1 MTLEI
6 GGAVETYWKS
16 LAVPH
21 TAPAPVAKTATPRL
35 SRARQ
40 LGSAQLGSPTGS
52 PITVSSKAQPITI
65 SSITGSY
72 VYITVQV
79 TKDLQPV
86 VFGEWQL
93 PHQDF
98 DLWVAG
104 VTLAQFEAL
113 ARRKGRELRANNT
126 SSGVTP
132 STPSEWHSL
141 IRRSMVSLENL
152 LKVREL
158 SSISSSVVHWAT
170 KTDYY
175 RLHTH
180 MRLSVLVLT
189 RSWWYPLYCFIELYI
204 LSPLSLKKKNNTHT
218 HSHAPTTR
226 SLTTN
231 EKKKTTNIPLKTIP
245 ASMGL
250 CLELAYPITSC
261 SESRDDSMDS
271 APFRHQLPLNSFID
285 SILRTVYHASA
296 PAPPP
301 PTDPHGARRQIIL
314 TSTSPDACA
323 AVNWKQPNC
332 QSHLPISFS
341 LSFPFL
347 CSLSLSCPSFFF
359 GTLLCKMK

>member
-1 MTLEI
+1 VTLEI

-79 TKDLQPV
+79 TQDLQPV

-93 PHQDF
+93 PQQDF
-98 DLWVAG
+98 DLWVAD

-126 SSGVTP
+126 SSGVTA

-152 LKVREL
+152 LKVRET
-158 SSISSSVVHWAT
+158 SYISSSVVHWAT

-180 MRLSVLVLT
+180 MRL
-189 RSWWYPLYCFIELYI
+189 RSWSWPGPGGTRFIVSLNFI
-204 LSPLSLKKKNNTHT
+204 LSLSLPKKNNTHT
-218 HSHAPTTR
+218 HS
-226 SLTTN
+226 LTPHGHLSH
-231 EKKKTTNIPLKTIP
+231 KKKYHYKTIP

-250 CLELAYPITSC
+250 CLELAYPITSY
-261 SESRDDSMDS
+261 SESRDDPMDS

-301 PTDPHGARRQIIL
+301 PTDPHGARRQIIF
-314 TSTSPDACA
+314 TSSSPDACA

-332 QSHLPISFS
+332 QSRLPISISLFLSS
-341 LSFPFL
+341 LSSPFRNPAL
-347 CSLSLSCPSFFF
+347 QSEI
-359 GTLLCKMK
+359 K

>member
-1 MTLEI
+1 VTLEI

-79 TKDLQPV
+79 TQDLQPV

-93 PHQDF
+93 PQQDF
-98 DLWVAG
+98 DLWVAD

-126 SSGVTP
+126 SSGVSP

-152 LKVREL
+152 LKVREP
-158 SSISSSVVHWAT
+158 SSISSSVVHWEKLIIIAST
-170 KTDYY
+170 PICAFW
-175 RLHTH
+175 
-180 MRLSVLVLT
+180 
-189 RSWWYPLYCFIELYI
+189 SWSWPGPGGIRFIVFIELYI
-204 LSPLSLKKKNNTHT
+204 ISLAQKKKTLTHT
-218 HSHAPTTR
+218 HH
-226 SLTTN
+226 
-231 EKKKTTNIPLKTIP
+231 
-245 ASMGL
+245 
-250 CLELAYPITSC
+250 
-261 SESRDDSMDS
+261 
-271 APFRHQLPLNSFID
+271 
-285 SILRTVYHASA
+285 TVTYH
-296 PAPPP
+296 
-301 PTDPHGARRQIIL
+301 
-314 TSTSPDACA
+314 
-323 AVNWKQPNC
+323 K
-332 QSHLPISFS
+332 
-341 LSFPFL
+341 
-347 CSLSLSCPSFFF
+347 
-359 GTLLCKMK
+359 

>member
-40 LGSAQLGSPTGS
+40 LGSVQLGSPTGS

-79 TKDLQPV
+79 TQDLQPV
-86 VFGEWQL
+86 VFREWQL
-93 PHQDF
+93 PQQDF
-98 DLWVAG
+98 DLCVAD

-113 ARRKGRELRANNT
+113 ARRKGRELRGAST
-126 SSGVTP
+126 TGGGGVTP

-152 LKVREL
+152 LKVRES
-158 SSISSSVVHWAT
+158 SSISSFVVQFGQITLIKLIIISHPYAPFVGPGPV
-170 KTDYY
+170 
-175 RLHTH
+175 LI
-180 MRLSVLVLT
+180 LILVLAGLNGPPFYL
-189 RSWWYPLYCFIELYI
+189 SLNFI
-204 LSPLSLKKKNNTHT
+204 LSNRKKKIN
-218 HSHAPTTR
+218 PTTR
-226 SLTTN
+226 YAITRTTL
-231 EKKKTTNIPLKTIP
+231 EKKNPLKTIP

-261 SESRDDSMDS
+261 SESESRDSMDS
-271 APFRHQLPLNSFID
+271 APFRHQLPLNLFID

-296 PAPPP
+296 PPP
-301 PTDPHGARRQIIL
+301 DPHGARRQIIF
-314 TSTSPDACA
+314 TSSSPDACA

-332 QSHLPISFS
+332 QYPNCCFF
-341 LSFPFL
+341 LSP
-347 CSLSLSCPSFFF
+347 F
-359 GTLLCKMK
+359 GTSKGKKS

>member
-40 LGSAQLGSPTGS
+40 LGSTQLGSPTGS

-79 TKDLQPV
+79 TRDLQPV
-86 VFGEWQL
+86 VFREWQL
-93 PHQDF
+93 PQQDF
-98 DLWVAG
+98 DLWVAD

-113 ARRKGRELRANNT
+113 ARRKGMELRANST
-126 SSGVTP
+126 SGGVTP
-132 STPSEWHSL
+132 TTPSEWHSL

-152 LKVREL
+152 LKVRES
-158 SSISSSVVHWAT
+158 SSISSFVVHWANRAN
-170 KTDYY
+170 KPDYY
-175 RLHTH
+175 LTH
-180 MRLSVLVLT
+180 PYAPSSVLVLDA
-189 RSWWYPLYCFIELYI
+189 RPFLLFIELYI
-204 LSPLSLKKKNNTHT
+204 IPKKKNKKKINPT
-218 HSHAPTTR
+218 TTR
-226 SLTTN
+226 SQSKKTKT
-231 EKKKTTNIPLKTIP
+231 KKKTPKTIP

-261 SESRDDSMDS
+261 SESRDSMDS

-296 PAPPP
+296 PPP
-301 PTDPHGARRQIIL
+301 DPHGARRQIIF
-314 TSTSPDACA
+314 TSSSPDACA

-332 QSHLPISFS
+332 QSPSLHPPSIAVFS
-341 LSFPFL
+341 PFYR
-347 CSLSLSCPSFFF
+347 
-359 GTLLCKMK
+359 LLAPNLKIIC

>member
-1 MTLEI
+1 VTLEI

-21 TAPAPVAKTATPRL
+21 AAPAPVAKTATPRL

-40 LGSAQLGSPTGS
+40 LGSTQLGSPTGS

-79 TKDLQPV
+79 TQDLQPV

-93 PHQDF
+93 PQQDF
-98 DLWVAG
+98 DLWVAD

-126 SSGVTP
+126 SSGVTA

-152 LKVREL
+152 LKVREP

-180 MRLSVLVLT
+180 MRLSVLVLAW
-189 RSWWYPLYCFIELYI
+189 SWWDPFHCFIELYI
-204 LSPLSLKKKNNTHT
+204 LS
-218 HSHAPTTR
+218 
-226 SLTTN
+226 
-231 EKKKTTNIPLKTIP
+231 
-245 ASMGL
+245 
-250 CLELAYPITSC
+250 
-261 SESRDDSMDS
+261 
-271 APFRHQLPLNSFID
+271 LPPKIN
-285 SILRTVYHASA
+285 
-296 PAPPP
+296 
-301 PTDPHGARRQIIL
+301 
-314 TSTSPDACA
+314 
-323 AVNWKQPNC
+323 K
-332 QSHLPISFS
+332 
-341 LSFPFL
+341 
-347 CSLSLSCPSFFF
+347 
-359 GTLLCKMK
+359 

>member
-1 MTLEI
+1 VTLEI

-79 TKDLQPV
+79 TQDLQPV

-93 PHQDF
+93 PQQDF
-98 DLWVAG
+98 DLWVAD

-113 ARRKGRELRANNT
+113 ARRKGRELRANSTN
-126 SSGVTP
+126 SGVTP

-152 LKVREL
+152 LKVREP
-158 SSISSSVVHWAT
+158 SSISYPMVHWA

-175 RLHTH
+175 HLHTPYA
-180 MRLSVLVLT
+180 LFGPGPGLVLVG
-189 RSWWYPLYCFIELYI
+189 YPFYYFIELYI
-204 LSPLSLKKKNNTHT
+204 YLKKKKKTKKKKTHT
-218 HSHAPTTR
+218 HSHTPTTTVTLR
-226 SLTTN
+226 SLYHTQN
-231 EKKKTTNIPLKTIP
+231 EPKLKY
-245 ASMGL
+245 
-250 CLELAYPITSC
+250 E
-261 SESRDDSMDS
+261 
-271 APFRHQLPLNSFID
+271 
-285 SILRTVYHASA
+285 
-296 PAPPP
+296 
-301 PTDPHGARRQIIL
+301 
-314 TSTSPDACA
+314 
-323 AVNWKQPNC
+323 K
-332 QSHLPISFS
+332 
-341 LSFPFL
+341 
-347 CSLSLSCPSFFF
+347 
-359 GTLLCKMK
+359 

>member
-79 TKDLQPV
+79 TQDLQPV

-93 PHQDF
+93 PQQDF
-98 DLWVAG
+98 DLWVAD

-126 SSGVTP
+126 NSGVTP
-132 STPSEWHSL
+132 STPSEWHGL

-152 LKVREL
+152 LKVREP
-158 SSISSSVVHWAT
+158 SSISYPMVHWA

-175 RLHTH
+175 HLHTPYA
-180 MRLSVLVLT
+180 LFGPGPGLVLVG
-189 RSWWYPLYCFIELYI
+189 YPFYCFIELYI
-204 LSPLSLKKKNNTHT
+204 YLSQKKK
-218 HSHAPTTR
+218 
-226 SLTTN
+226 
-231 EKKKTTNIPLKTIP
+231 
-245 ASMGL
+245 
-250 CLELAYPITSC
+250 
-261 SESRDDSMDS
+261 
-271 APFRHQLPLNSFID
+271 
-285 SILRTVYHASA
+285 
-296 PAPPP
+296 
-301 PTDPHGARRQIIL
+301 
-314 TSTSPDACA
+314 
-323 AVNWKQPNC
+323 PN
-332 QSHLPISFS
+332 
-341 LSFPFL
+341 
-347 CSLSLSCPSFFF
+347 
-359 GTLLCKMK
+359 